1 LCGLAFGAEIL
12 EKAETPYWKSF
23 DEIAL
28 NVIAD
33 ENAWSLCGRVVAF
46 ETLRNPF
53 SGTDLY
59 WLYLDLGEMKLE
71 VLVNQR
77 VLPSEKIKV
86 GKFVRAEVWLQ
97 GHIVGEISKRF
108 GYEGV
113 DRSARTV
120 DFWKQFKKVN

>member
-1 LCGLAFGAEIL
+1 MASSAEIL
-12 EKAETPYWKSF
+12 QKPAAPYWKSF

-28 NVIAD
+28 NVVAD
-33 ENAWSLCGRVVAF
+33 ENAWSLCGRIIDF
-46 ETLRNPF
+46 EILRNSF
-53 SGTDLY
+53 SGSDLY

-71 VLVNQR
+71 VLVNRR
-77 VLPSEKIKV
+77 VLESEKIKI

-97 GHIVGEISKRF
+97 GHITGGISKRF

-113 DRSARTV
+113 DRTVRTV